1 MTAAATTTV
10 IPWTR
15 IEGCDACH
23 AGECAFR
30 VEADGTTVRACDLDG
45 FTRAYLECALWSS
58 HDESDECGGDPLD
71 ENYSTDDIA
80 LEALQSAIDDCLSFQ
95 ADNADDLAE
104 SGLSDEQAGHDFW
117 LTRNGHGAGFW
128 DRGLGAV
135 GDRLSKAS
143 KPYGSADLYVG
154 DDGKVYGF

>member
-30 VEADGTTVRACDLDG
+30 VEADGATVRACDLDE

-58 HDESDECGGDPLD
+58 TEVTEDGEMGDSLN

-80 LEALQSAIDDCLSFQ
+80 LDALQSAIDDCLSFQ
-95 ADNADDLAE
+95 ADNADDLE
-104 SGLSDEQAGHDFW
+104 GLDEEQCGHDFW
-117 LTRNGHGAGFW
+117 LTRNGHGTGFW
-128 DRGLGAV
+128 DRGLGAI

-154 DDGKVYGF
+154 ADGKVYGF